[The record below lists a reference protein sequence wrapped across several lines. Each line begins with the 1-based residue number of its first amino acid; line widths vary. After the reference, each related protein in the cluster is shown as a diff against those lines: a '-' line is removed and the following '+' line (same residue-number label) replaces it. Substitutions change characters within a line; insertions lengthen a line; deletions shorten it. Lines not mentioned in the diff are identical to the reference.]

1 MPAGAASSVAR
12 LRPFCMPVLLQVA
25 LSSLIPLAFPDVW
38 RTLRFW
44 DRLMP
49 IYMGYMKTKL
59 AVRKKPIEVR
69 HEKWAVRHEWGGK
82 LVHDLVLRLSGL
94 YVKSAQILASKSHS
108 QLCQPRPLPASPML
122 SPLVVPSS
130 PPPSAPQDF
139 MPAAWVRRL
148 SALFDN
154 VPPRPYSQV
163 IRSIQCELAI
173 CPPPAAV
180 PTALPAAADGD
191 AVAPSVPAASAAA
204 VANGEAPFVKPAT
217 ADIPP
222 SQSKSTQVKR
232 RALLVADVFESI
244 DEESLASAS
253 IAQAHAAV
261 LLHPLPE
268 NHPTDPTKVLPILP
282 HLTSKE
288 RDALGIAA
296 ECTEPIG
303 VMTADGTIKP
313 ISPAGPALPSPSAAG
328 GVGAAASGAA
338 GAAMLKR
345 PIPPRLANDRTEE
358 GEQEEEG
365 EEEQFFDGEGGESSE
380 SGDER
385 DDFFDA
391 HSEAHELGADVAN
404 SSHVA
409 ACEGREGGVTGA
421 AEGGTGEE
429 GGNEEENERERERER
444 QRGRAVVVKVQHLGM
459 DIIMRSDLRNIG
471 RVAEFLSPQLPFD
484 LRNIVKEIQ
493 QTIPNEFNFQREAAF
508 MTTVRHNLACRGFHQ
523 VVCPT
528 PVLDLC
534 TRRMI
539 VMERLYG
546 TPFTKIIDSLHP
558 YKDSSLLPPP
568 LAATRLEAI
577 SAVRSL
583 LESYGAM
590 FFLDGVF
597 HADPHP
603 GNLLLLPGAKLGLLD
618 FGQSK
623 VLERQTKRSFARM
636 VVALCKGNQLEIA
649 LALLGTGISFGGEAD
664 WTTFF
669 SKPGEE
675 STGGRA
681 AGGAEEVGKGGK
693 GGGEA
698 VKVEPMMNGHVS
710 ESAQCNGLATVH
722 SVAAAA
728 AAAAAPAPAGLGLGS
743 VLHGVEGGTVSA
755 AVLAAVVAF
764 TENAPPDDAPAAPT
778 TTAAAPAAVA
788 GVSEKGGEESSS
800 SKAGAGRGES
810 DGESVL
816 ATLLKE
822 VGPAGL
828 LAAATPQRLQ
838 TVQTLSYLMFD
849 TRPMAEAQTSPL
861 AQESVLQKAPL
872 KAFNQSY
879 WLVSGGGKRGR
890 VGGYRGCRRAAEGFQ
905 PVLLAGEWVG
915 AREEMVRVR
924 YGLIWLVGRCGTSD
938 GEGGGKRGIQGLQTV
953 QTLSYIM
960 FDRESPYCSGALKT
974 FEAPQKS

>member
-12 LRPFCMPVLLQVA
+12 LRPFCVPVLLQVA

-82 LVHDLVLRLSGL
+82 LVHDLA
-94 YVKSAQILASKSHS
+94 SARPGAAS
-108 QLCQPRPLPASPML
+108 QRPLPLTAMPTPPPSRIPHA
-122 SPLVVPSS
+122 VPPGGAFLL

-173 CPPPAAV
+173 
-180 PTALPAAADGD
+180 
-191 AVAPSVPAASAAA
+191 S
-204 VANGEAPFVKPAT
+204 
-217 ADIPP
+217 DIPP

-261 LLHPLPE
+261 LLHSLPE
-268 NHPTDPTKVLPILP
+268 NLPTDPTKVLPILP

-288 RDALGIAA
+288 KDALGIAA
-296 ECTEPIG
+296 ECTE
-303 VMTADGTIKP
+303 VCFVAKTD
-313 ISPAGPALPSPSAAG
+313 
-328 GVGAAASGAA
+328 
-338 GAAMLKR
+338 
-345 PIPPRLANDRTEE
+345 RLWVTPLTEE

-409 ACEGREGGVTGA
+409 ACEGREGGATGA

-528 PVLDLC
+528 PVLSLC

-623 VLERQTKRSFARM
+623 VLEWQTKRSFARM

-675 STGGRA
+675 STGGSA
-681 AGGAEEVGKGGK
+681 AVGAEEAGKGGK

-710 ESAQCNGLATVH
+710 ESAQCNGLAAVN

-728 AAAAAPAPAGLGLGS
+728 APAAPAPAGLGLGS
-743 VLHGVEGGTVSA
+743 GLGPKRPAASGSKAASADTVTAAAASTGTGTGTATAAPGGEEVVGLPGLGPRPRKKKTVAFSDPLTLGPSASLGSAAAAAGAAAAGMPAAPTKSNLIAPAPAVPAAGSATPTAASAAPVSTTAPAAASSAAATPAAATPVAAGGSPVLHGVEGGTVSA

-879 WLVSGGGKRGR
+879 WLIVRAMLLLRGLCHSLDADISAVQLWR
-890 VGGYRGCRRAAEGFQ
+890 PYAEA
-905 PVLLAGEWVG
+905 LLA
-915 AREEMVRVR
+915 
-924 YGLIWLVGRCGTSD
+924 LD
-938 GEGGGKRGIQGLQTV
+938 
-953 QTLSYIM
+953 
-960 FDRESPYCSGALKT
+960 P
-974 FEAPQKS
+974 